1 MTKWKDDFIR
11 KKLQK
16 WFVGSD
22 LKQELMETIHHPRNI
37 SKFTGWGFEGFE
49 ECV

>member
-1 MTKWKDDFIR
+1 MTKWKEDYIR

-22 LKQELMETIHHPRNI
+22 IKRELMEKMHHPRNI